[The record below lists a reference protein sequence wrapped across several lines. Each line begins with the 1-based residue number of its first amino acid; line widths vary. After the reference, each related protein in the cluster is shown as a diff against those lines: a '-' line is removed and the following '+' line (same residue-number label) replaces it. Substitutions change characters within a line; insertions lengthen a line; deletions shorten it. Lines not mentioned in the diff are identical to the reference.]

1 MIKYF
6 LSLLILS
13 FLFISCQ
20 QQQQDL
26 PEPAEDIPVH
36 DRLIAVINPT
46 VENEAAGVV
55 TFTREGDNVRVIAT
69 ITGLEP
75 ESMHGFHIHQY
86 GDCSDES
93 GLSAGGHF
101 NPFGMPHGSP
111 TDTERHV
118 GDLGNLTSDADG
130 VASLDYVDTVLDL
143 DGAFSILG
151 RGVVV
156 HAGEDDLE
164 SQPTGDAGSRIGC
177 GVIGVAQPLE

>member
-1 MIKYF
+1 MT
-6 LSLLILS
+6 LT
-13 FLFISCQ
+13 FIFSSCQ
-20 QQQQDL
+20 QEQDL

-36 DRLIAVINPT
+36 DRLISVVTPT
-46 VENEAAGVV
+46 VENEVAGVV
-55 TFTREGDNVRVIAT
+55 TFTREGENVRVIAT

-86 GDCSDES
+86 GDCSDEN

-101 NPFGMPHGSP
+101 NPFGMPHGAP
-111 TDTERHV
+111 TDNERHI
-118 GDLGNLTSDADG
+118 GDLGNLTSDANG

-177 GVIGVAQPLE
+177 GVIGVAQPVD